1 MSIPQE
7 PKPAKLF
14 VSVISSFVE
23 RINRT
28 LSELA
33 AHYGVLDFVSPLL
46 QFNYTDYY
54 STEMGKV
61 LLRRFASFNRLIR
74 QEDLASIKVQTNAL
88 EHEQTEEGNRLVNID
103 PGYLVAERLV
113 LASGKN
119 YGHRIY
125 LGKGIYADLT
135 LIYRDKD
142 YQPLAWTYP
151 DYAEPQVRGWLKAIR
166 EKYLLQLRREEQT
179 TEATENT
186 QGNFGVVE

>member
-14 VSVISSFVE
+14 VSVISSSAE
-23 RINRT
+23 RIKAT

-33 AHYGVLDFVSPLL
+33 AHYGILDFVSLL
-46 QFNYTDYY
+46 LPFNYSDYY
-54 STEMGKV
+54 CAEMGKV
-61 LLRRFASFNRLIR
+61 LFRRFASFDRLIR
-74 QEDLASIKVQTNAL
+74 QEDLALIKVQTNAL
-88 EHEQTEEGNRLVNID
+88 EDEQTEERNRLVNID

-125 LGKGIYADLT
+125 LSKGIYADLT

-151 DYAEPQVRGWLKAIR
+151 DYREPEIRGWLRALR
-166 EKYLLQLRREEQT
+166 EKYLLQLRRAEQA
-179 TEATENT
+179 TESTENT
-186 QGNFGVVE
+186 KEI

>member
-14 VSVISSFVE
+14 VSVISSSVE
-23 RINRT
+23 RINAT

-33 AHYGVLDFVSPLL
+33 AHYGILDFVSPLL
-46 QFNYTDYY
+46 PFNYTDYY
-54 STEMGKV
+54 CAEMGKV
-61 LLRRFASFNRLIR
+61 LFRRFASFDRLIQ
-74 QEDLASIKVQTNAL
+74 QENLALIKVQTNAL
-88 EHEQTEEGNRLVNID
+88 EDKQTEEGNRLVNID
-103 PGYLVAERLV
+103 PGYLLAERLV

-125 LGKGIYADLT
+125 LSKGIYAELT

-151 DYAEPQVRGWLKAIR
+151 DYAEPRVRAWLGALR
-166 EKYLLQLRREEQT
+166 QKYLLQVRRGEQT
-179 TEATENT
+179 TERTENT
-186 QGNFGVVE
+186 KDI